1 VDSFMLKVK
10 CGRCG
15 FTHEVNL
22 FALLGCVFKCY
33 NCRAEADL
41 NDDLEDIKGAIDL
54 LRRIR
59 NADWHLTITLKTKEV
74 K

>member
-1 VDSFMLKVK
+1 MLKVK

-15 FTHEVNL
+15 FIHEVNL
-22 FALLGCVFKCY
+22 FAMVGSDFKCY
-33 NCRAEADL
+33 NCRAMAGI

-59 NADWHLTITLKTKEV
+59 NADWQLSITLKTKEV
-74 K
+74 R